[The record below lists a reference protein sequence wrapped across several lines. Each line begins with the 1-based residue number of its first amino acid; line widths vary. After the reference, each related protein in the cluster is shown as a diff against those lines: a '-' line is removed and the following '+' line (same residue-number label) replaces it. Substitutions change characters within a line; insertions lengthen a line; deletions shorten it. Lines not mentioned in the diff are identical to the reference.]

1 MADLPSV
8 SGKEAIRAFERLGY
22 EQARQKGSHVFM
34 RQEGRRSIS
43 VPLNDPI
50 KRGTLR
56 SLIRDAGYTVEEFR
70 NAL

>member
-1 MADLPSV
+1 MAELPVV
-8 SGKEAIRAFERLGY
+8 SGKEAVRAFERLGY

-34 RQEGRRSIS
+34 RRKGHRSIS

-56 SLIRDAGYTVEEFR
+56 SLIRDAGFTVEEFR